1 MPLYMDF
8 HKNVVAT
15 FDEVVLAHL
24 ADLEVQEKHHVK
36 YHKFWINPKE
46 GTIYC
51 LIEAPDRHACEA
63 VHKESHGHLACSIVE
78 VDPDFFKLVMGDGHQ
93 VDNGPMHHADGSLDL
108 GYRNILAVSLWHE
121 QGAHPTEARK
131 LALEKITAFHGRVI
145 KWAANDHLIG
155 VFNDPVNAVRCA
167 KKIKLELL
175 VRQSEATAQ
184 ANSPIHFKIGLS
196 AGQPVT
202 ETSELFEEAVQL
214 ALRLCTV
221 AREEEILVSSLV
233 KQLCLEEELLED
245 DRADTVKLLSTKE
258 EGFILE
264 LLRITES
271 RLADERFTIDTL
283 SRDIGMSR
291 PQLYRKVT
299 ALIGRPPN
307 DLLRE
312 LRMEK
317 AMSLIKQKAGNISEI
332 ALEVGYN
339 NASYFAKC
347 FHEKFGCNPSSYA
360 ENHKG

>member
-36 YHKFWINPKE
+36 YHKFWMNPKE

-51 LIEAPDRHACEA
+51 LVEAPDRHACEA
-63 VHKESHGHLACSIVE
+63 VHKESHGQLACSIVE
-78 VDPDFFKLVMGDGHQ
+78 VDPEFFKLFMGDGHHI
-93 VDNGPMHHADGSLDL
+93 DNGPMHHTDGSLDL
-108 GYRNILAVSLWHE
+108 GYRNILVVSIWN
-121 QGAHPTEARK
+121 AHGTSPVEARK
-131 LALEKITAFHGRVI
+131 IVQEKITAFHGRVI
-145 KWAANDHLIG
+145 KWASNDNLIG
-155 VFNDPVNAVRCA
+155 VFNDSVNAVRCA

-175 VRQSEATAQ
+175 VQQSEIA
-184 ANSPIHFKIGLS
+184 SGPVRFKIGLS
-196 AGQPVT
+196 AGQPLT
-202 ETSELFEEAVQL
+202 ENSELFGEAVRL
-214 ALRLCTV
+214 ALNLCTV
-221 AREEEILVSSLV
+221 ARDEEILVSSLV
-233 KQLCLEEELLED
+233 KQLCQEEDLQQD
-245 DRADTVKLLSTKE
+245 NTADAVKLLNTHE
-258 EGFILE
+258 EEFILA
-264 LLRITES
+264 LLKITEA
-271 RLADERFTIDTL
+271 RLADEAFTIDTL

-317 AMSLIKQKAGNISEI
+317 ALALLKENAGNISEI

-347 FHEKFGCNPSSYA
+347 FHEKFGCNPSAFA
-360 ENHKG
+360 ELHKA